1 MLDIIG
7 DWSIILYY
15 PVTRM
20 AYNAIILPLNFSNS
34 IFSAKELIPM
44 VEMANN
50 YEEKGVPWNY
60 LQDAED
66 YQE

>member
-1 MLDIIG
+1 MLDIIRV
-7 DWSIILYY
+7 WSIILYY
-15 PVTRM
+15 PVIRM
-20 AYNAIILPLNFSNS
+20 AYNAIILPLNLSNS
-34 IFSAKELIPM
+34 IFSAKGLVPM

-50 YEEKGVPWNY
+50 QGEKGGSWNY